1 MVLTG
6 HIKNVHITKDLYFYF
21 GGKKPWDNQ
30 EKEGRGGEE
39 KGRKM
44 NREGITPY
52 LQGRIKGNPK
62 MTENR

>member
-44 NREGITPY
+44 NREGIYT
-52 LQGRIKGNPK
+52 LFTRKA
-62 MTENR
+62 